1 MSFLTRWTK
10 ELHMNKLKLRRVTL
24 SNFKA
29 FRTKTVNIE
38 SDNLSLLDGPN
49 GFGKTTFFDALEL
62 LLTGKVER
70 YIRWDRTVENQR
82 KNFGRHPL
90 LFKDAKSNES
100 LTVEAELIN
109 SFETIII
116 KRESTAASLNS
127 NRRVADGQFDLYKK
141 SSNGWELVEN
151 EKQFI
156 ENIFGEDFLK
166 NYAVMHYIQQEDNT
180 LILKS
185 NHSEK
190 QDKINHLFNVVEFQA
205 KEEKI
210 DSAMRL
216 LSRLRGKRV
225 ESSITNLSVK
235 INNEKQQLSSLTAPV
250 KFKRLVKVKELSW
263 DKELLPDNAS
273 IIQTWLT
280 EGSELSRL
288 KNLIKRKQEYKDYK
302 YNLKLKTELAIYD
315 KKQGGETD
323 RALSPLLQFGH
334 RLQLIPSLKEQL
346 NLLVMAENYLDSI
359 SSGVIQAIQNNQ
371 AIPNEKLFAELLPQ
385 INFES
390 FKTEIQTLSTLNN
403 SSSQLE
409 KTLNSIKKIH
419 MELTK
424 EHQTLVEQTI
434 KEGKVCPTCGHTWG
448 SHKELVSQFEMQQLK
463 INDELNKISGDFS
476 KKLDL
481 ITDNYIQPIKSNLL
495 NFIVSIKDKR
505 AYMEE
510 ICALEDN
517 QISFLHQLVNKYK
530 QYDID
535 ITKYVVGGFQLDV
548 ADNLTQLK
556 KTVNRLM
563 RDIDYNL
570 IEHDFEYL
578 YQEVLS
584 SNEQALDEITLEDL
598 ELKKSY
604 IKYYYL
610 LSQHKSLQVKEKEL
624 ELQKKKLAS
633 VNSHYKQLKKLKD
646 VYTSSIKKYITDVS
660 QGIEILFHIYTGR
673 LLQNYS
679 QGLGL
684 FIDHTGD
691 SISFKEQS
699 NSDIDALFSMSSGQL
714 SALSIAFT
722 LALNHKYAQNSLMLI
737 DDPVQTMDEINMSA
751 FIDLLRY
758 EFKNRQILISTHED
772 HTSAYFRYKFLK
784 AGLERGRI
792 NFMQQI
798 REKN

>member
-1 MSFLTRWTK
+1 
-10 ELHMNKLKLRRVTL
+10 MNKFKLRRVTL

-100 LTVEAELIN
+100 LTVEVELTN
-109 SFETIII
+109 SSETIII
-116 KRESTAASLNS
+116 KREASAAALNS
-127 NRRVADGQFDLYKK
+127 NRRVSDGQFDLYKK
-141 SSNGWELVEN
+141 STNGWKLVEN
-151 EKQFI
+151 NKQFI
-156 ENIFGEDFLK
+156 ENIFGDNFLK

-185 NHSEK
+185 NHTDK
-190 QDKINHLFNVVEFQA
+190 QDKINHLFNVAEFQA
-205 KEEKI
+205 KEDKI
-210 DSAMRL
+210 ASAMRL
-216 LSRLRGKRV
+216 LSKLRGRRV
-225 ESSITNLSVK
+225 DDN
-235 INNEKQQLSSLTAPV
+235 INNLENQIIKEKQQLSSLPEPV
-250 KFKRLVKVKELSW
+250 EYKRLINIKELPW
-263 DKELLPDNAS
+263 DSEQLSDNVS
-273 IIQTWLT
+273 ILRSWLT
-280 EGSELSRL
+280 EDSELSRL
-288 KNLIKRKQEYKDYK
+288 RYLIARKQTFKDYR
-302 YNLKLKTELAIYD
+302 YNLKLKTELAIYN
-315 KKQGGETD
+315 KKQGGDTD
-323 RALSPLLQFGH
+323 RALSPLLQFSH
-334 RLQLIPSLKEQL
+334 RLHLIPSLREQL
-346 NLLVMAENYLDSI
+346 NLLALAENYLVSI
-359 SSGVIQAIQNNQ
+359 SSGVIQAIENNK
-371 AIPNEKLFAELLPQ
+371 AIPNEKLFVEFLPK
-385 INFES
+385 ISLES
-390 FKTEIQTLSTLNN
+390 FKVEIQTLSTLN
-403 SSSQLE
+403 SSSTQLE
-409 KTLNSIKKIH
+409 KTLNSIKSLH
-419 MELTK
+419 LELTK
-424 EHQTLVEQTI
+424 EHKVLIEQTN
-434 KEGKVCPTCGHTWG
+434 KEGEVCPTCGHPWE
-448 SHKELVSQFEMQQLK
+448 SHKELILQFEKQQIK
-463 INDELNKISGDFS
+463 ISDELNKISGDFS
-476 KKLDL
+476 KKLDA
-481 ITDNYIQPIKSNLL
+481 INNNYIQPIKSNLL
-495 NFIVSIKDKR
+495 NFIESFKDRK
-505 AYMEE
+505 AYIEE

-517 QISFLHQLVNKYK
+517 QISYLHQLVNKYK

-535 ITKYVVGGFQLDV
+535 ITEYAVEDFQLDV
-548 ADNLTQLK
+548 SDNLSQLK

-563 RDIDYNL
+563 RDIDYDL
-570 IEHDFEYL
+570 IEQDFDYL
-578 YQEVLS
+578 FQEVLS
-584 SNEQALDEITLEDL
+584 NSEQALDEITLHDL
-598 ELKKSY
+598 ELKNSY
-604 IKYYYL
+604 IRYCYL
-610 LSQHKSLQVKEKEL
+610 LSQYKNLQVKEKEL

-633 VNSHYKQLKKLKD
+633 VNTHYEQLKKLKN

-699 NSDIDALFSMSSGQL
+699 SSDIDALFSMSSGQL

-722 LALNHKYAQNSLMLI
+722 LALNHKYAQNNLMLI

-758 EFKNRQILISTHED
+758 EFKDRQILISTHED

-798 REKN
+798 RENN